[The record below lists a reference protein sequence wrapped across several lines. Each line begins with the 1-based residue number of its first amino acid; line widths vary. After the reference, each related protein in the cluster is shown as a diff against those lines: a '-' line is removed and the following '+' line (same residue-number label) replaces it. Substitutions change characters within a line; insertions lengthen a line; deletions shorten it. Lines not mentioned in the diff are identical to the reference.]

1 MSSTNIDAVLNQTKG
16 YNVSDRYNVI
26 NTSEVIQEF
35 ERFGF
40 ELTDTSIARVAK
52 EEKQGFQKH
61 LIRLSAPTALTGE
74 VRTDVIV
81 KNSYDRSSA
90 LTIMIGLFRFACS
103 NGLIIGTNTVAPFKI
118 NHSNSNWQKDLMAFI
133 DQYQEKIKL
142 QQEWVDAMKE
152 KTLDYDTIEELA
164 FKALESRHID
174 ARIKNVAVDPMEI
187 NLCHR
192 IEDRGRTAWQVYNRF
207 QENIINGSYYKT
219 NDEGEIKKAKI
230 LTNTDEIVRVNIE
243 LSNMF
248 TEVIA
253 A

>member
-1 MSSTNIDAVLNQTKG
+1 MSSANIDAVLNQTKG

-26 NTSEVIQEF
+26 NTSEVILEF

-40 ELTDTSIARVAK
+40 ELMDTSIARVAK

-61 LIRLSAPTALTGE
+61 LVRLSTPKMLMGE

-103 NGLIIGTNTVAPFKI
+103 NGLIVGTNIMTPFKI
-118 NHSNSNWQKDLMAFI
+118 NHSNSNWQKDLMGFV
-133 DQYQEKIKL
+133 DQYQEKFKL
-142 QQEWVDAMKE
+142 QQDWIDAMKE

-164 FKALESRHID
+164 FKALELRHID
-174 ARIKNVAVDPMEI
+174 ARIRNEAIDPMEI
-187 NLCHR
+187 NLCRR

-207 QENIINGSYYKT
+207 QENIINGLYYKL

-230 LTNTDEIVRVNIE
+230 LTNTDEIVRVNME
-243 LSNMF
+243 LSDMF
-248 TEVIA
+248 AEAIA